1 MVAFALCAAIGAT
14 VLAGAAPVLGILR
27 GTPAGALGDGGRSS
41 SGGPAGARTR
51 RALIVAQFALS
62 LALVMAAALL
72 ARTVHNMRSIP
83 TGFDIDRVAL
93 AAVDPAAAQM
103 DGARAA
109 AYITA
114 ALDAASRLPGVTA
127 AGFGRVVPL
136 GFGGSRST
144 IAVPGYVPRPDEDME
159 INFNVVSS
167 GYFDAMGIA
176 FADGRAFDH
185 RDRAGTR
192 PAVIVNEA
200 MAARYWP
207 NGSAVGQRVVFD
219 PEAPPL
225 EVIGIARNVKY
236 RTLREAT
243 GPSFYLP
250 LSQNAARQGVIHVRT
265 EGDPGAILP
274 ALQRTLAA
282 VDPAVP
288 VTRVRTLRDQASLNL
303 NDERVAMLIGLTLGG
318 AALMLAAV
326 GLYGSMSYAVGQRK
340 REIGVRIALG
350 ATAADIRRLVLG
362 QGLAVSLAGAAI
374 GIALALIL
382 ARSLHN
388 RLFGVSPTDL
398 PTFAVSAGVL
408 AAVALVASWIPARR
422 AARVDPVDALRL

>member
-1 MVAFALCAAIGAT
+1 
-14 VLAGAAPVLGILR
+14 
-27 GTPAGALGDGGRSS
+27 
-41 SGGPAGARTR
+41 
-51 RALIVAQFALS
+51 
-62 LALVMAAALL
+62 
-72 ARTVHNMRSIP
+72 
-83 TGFDIDRVAL
+83 
-93 AAVDPAAAQM
+93 
-103 DGARAA
+103 
-109 AYITA
+109 
-114 ALDAASRLPGVTA
+114 
-127 AGFGRVVPL
+127 
-136 GFGGSRST
+136 
-144 IAVPGYVPRPDEDME
+144 
-159 INFNVVSS
+159 
-167 GYFDAMGIA
+167 
-176 FADGRAFDH
+176 
-185 RDRAGTR
+185 
-192 PAVIVNEA
+192 
-200 MAARYWP
+200 
-207 NGSAVGQRVVFD
+207 
-219 PEAPPL
+219 
-225 EVIGIARNVKY
+225 
-236 RTLREAT
+236 
-243 GPSFYLP
+243 LP

-274 ALQRTLAA
+274 ALHRTLAA

-398 PTFAVSAGVL
+398 PTFAISAGVL